1 MSGAAAD
8 LSIVQGPAPARLL
21 ARIYYSGTCILAAA
35 LAMVATIPG
44 RTMGLGMATESLLRD
59 LSLSRLQYGHINLWA
74 TLLGAGFALGA
85 GRLLDRFGARAVLTV
100 LTLSLGGV
108 VMALSRVKGPWG
120 LFFWVTLTRGLG
132 QSALSAAS
140 IALVGKWFVRRA
152 GYAMAAYSVILSLGF
167 LPALEGLY
175 ASTVHFGWRSAWLWM
190 GILLAAGA
198 APILWALVRDNP
210 ESVGLAV
217 DGDPFPESASAP
229 ATAETLAPVTG
240 ADQSGQ
246 GDIPVLNYA
255 NPVQSP
261 GFTLKAALMT
271 PAFWALA
278 IGGLFLNT
286 AYSGITLF
294 NESILKECGFTGSPT
309 EPLKVMFM
317 AGLFSN
323 FLTGALASVVRQ
335 TRLMAAAMLLLAVSL
350 LILPRVHTH
359 YQVMAYAALLGVS
372 AGMVTVVF
380 FACWGKLYG
389 RRHLGKIQGAAQS
402 ITVLASAIGPIVL
415 AESHA
420 HTNSYAAAFYVLA
433 IPIAVLGAT
442 CFVVPEPAPPG
453 S

>member
-1 MSGAAAD
+1 MSSAAVD
-8 LSIVQGPAPARLL
+8 LSIVQRQAPAGLI
-21 ARIYYSGTCILAAA
+21 ARVYYSGTCILAAA

-44 RTMGLGMATESLLRD
+44 RTMGLGMATESLIHD
-59 LSLSRLQYGHINLWA
+59 LGLSRLQYGHINLWA

-85 GRLLDRFGARAVLTV
+85 GRLLDRFGARTVLTV

-108 VMALSRVKGPWG
+108 VMALSRVTGPWG

-140 IALVGKWFVRRA
+140 IALVGKWFVGRA
-152 GYAMAAYSVILSLGF
+152 GIAMAAYSVILSLGF
-167 LPALEGLY
+167 IPALEGLH

-198 APILWALVRDNP
+198 APILWALARDNP

-217 DGDPFPESASAP
+217 DGGMALETPTAPEDPP
-229 ATAETLAPVTG
+229 PVSY
-240 ADQSGQ
+240 ADRNGP
-246 GDIPVLNYA
+246 PVVNYQI
-255 NPVQSP
+255 PVQSP
-261 GFTLKAALMT
+261 DYTLNEALRS

-294 NESILKECGFTGSPT
+294 NESILKERGFIGSPT
-309 EPLKVMFM
+309 EPLGVMFM

-323 FLTGALASVVRQ
+323 FLTGALASFVRQ
-335 TRLMAAAMLLLAVSL
+335 TRLMAAAMLLLAASL
-350 LILPRVHTH
+350 LVLPQVHTH
-359 YQVMAYAALLGVS
+359 LEVMAYAALLGVS

-402 ITVLASAIGPIVL
+402 ITVLASAIGPIIL

-420 HTNSYAAAFYVLA
+420 HTNSYAAAFYILA
-433 IPIAVLGAT
+433 IPIALVGAI
-442 CFVVPEPAPPG
+442 CFVVREPAPPRP
-453 S
+453 